1 MNKLK
6 SMGYRTWVVLAAV
19 AVLLSSVVWTASIC
33 QHDYGEETPVGKTD
47 EEYLFVQTCRLCGDV
62 RERYY
67 TALLTFI
74 DDDAKTQA
82 MLHWEKIMDAT
93 GIKMTS
99 ALIPGKIGDT
109 TDYDT
114 WSSYAGWDLL
124 GRLKEKGVDYVH
136 HTYNHKRL
144 GTFTEAQL
152 HEDFQASQEILTAH
166 NIHSNLLVYP
176 FYNHNA
182 TVRQV
187 ASVYFDAAFGGERDD
202 NSRLDA
208 PNYAIKRL
216 KITNPKKVKTITFPN
231 GKTAQCQ
238 GTKNTGLLKRELRQ
252 AVKEGDW
259 LVYVTHAY
267 DSPAGKFYFD
277 QEAEQAIIEFCR
289 YAQSRGDVKIVTA
302 TEGYQAAQPIP

>member
-6 SMGYRTWVVLAAV
+6 TTKYRTAVLLVAV
-19 AVLLSSVVWTASIC
+19 AVLFASVGWAASIC
-33 QHDYGEETPVGKTD
+33 HHDFGEEVPLGKTED
-47 EEYLFVQTCRLCGDV
+47 GYLYRRTCSLCGLT
-62 RERYY
+62 EEHTYA
-67 TALLTFI
+67 ALLTFI

-82 MLHWEKIMDAT
+82 ILHWETIMDAT

-136 HTYNHKRL
+136 HTYSHKRL

-216 KITNPKKVKTITFPN
+216 KITNPKKVKTVTFPN

-277 QEAEQAIIEFCR
+277 QEAEQAIIQFCR

-302 TEGYQAAQPIP
+302 TEGFVAAQPIR